1 MSLRRPL
8 HRAWLLCLGG
18 ALALFAVMGLGV
30 NVFSVF
36 QPEILRLNGFT
47 DAQGSWITTV
57 RSLFILAALLCVNQ
71 LCARFGFRLIM
82 TSGVL
87 LVSISCIC
95 FAYAGSFFMYCAAAA
110 LTGVGYCWA
119 GMVPLSLAV
128 GRWFRCRRGLAL
140 GLASA
145 GSGVSTVFAPVLL
158 TRIMARFGMRTAFLW
173 EGGVILLCAL
183 LVWCLVRDDPAQL
196 GLEPYCQEGP
206 GAGQTAPG
214 RRKGAGLSR
223 GQTALLLLAAL
234 FVGAAG
240 GPGFSH
246 LTMLYTSAGYDSLF
260 IAGLLSY
267 LGAMIGLGK
276 VLCGQVYDRLGWRG
290 GNLFTFGLLLLS
302 LALCC
307 LAPAG
312 GAVLPVLAITAFGLG
327 MSITAV
333 SPARWASALCGPAG
347 YESGVRTITVAF
359 TAGMLVFG
367 PVPGLL
373 AGWLGS
379 YVPAYALFLLL
390 LAAAFALVH
399 GLYRRSG
406 PKGADRASRTLR

>member
-110 LTGVGYCWA
+110 LTGVGYCLA
-119 GMVPLSLAV
+119 GMVPISLAV
-128 GRWFRCRRGLAL
+128 GRWFQDRQGLAL

-158 TRIMARFGMRTAFLW
+158 TGVVKEQGITAAFLW
-173 EGGVILLCAL
+173 EGAVMFLCAL
-183 LVWCLVRDDPAQL
+183 LVWLLVQDA
-196 GLEPYCQEGP
+196 P
-206 GAGQTAPG
+206 GAAGPYRRPG
-214 RRKGAGLSR
+214 SVPGPDKRSGGAGLSR
-223 GQTALLLLAAL
+223 SQWTLLLLAAL
-234 FVGAAG
+234 FVGATG

-246 LTMLYTSAGYDSLF
+246 LTMLYTSSGYSSLF
-260 IAGLLSY
+260 VAGLLSY
-267 LGAMIGLGK
+267 LGAMISLGK
-276 VLCGQVYDRLGWRG
+276 IVCGQVYDRLGGLG
-290 GNLFTFGLLLLS
+290 GNRFAFGTLLLA
-302 LALCC
+302 LALCT
-307 LAPAG
+307 LAPIG
-312 GAVLPVLAITAFGLG
+312 GVLLPVLAITAFGLG
-327 MSITAV
+327 LSITAV
-333 SPARWASALCGPAG
+333 SPARWAGDLCAD
-347 YESGVRTITVAF
+347 YESGVRSITLAF

-367 PVPGLL
+367 PLPGLL
-373 AGWLGS
+373 ADWLGG
-379 YVPAYALFLLL
+379 YVPAYAAFFTLL
-390 LAAAFALVH
+390 LAAYLIVQ
-399 GLYRRSG
+399 GLYRR
-406 PKGADRASRTLR
+406 RT